1 MKKHTIVALMQD
13 QPGVLTRAV
22 SLFRRRGFNIA
33 SLTVGHTEIPDISR
47 MTVVVESE
55 DVEQIVKQLYRLVEV
70 VDVTDVTE
78 EATVDREMTLIK
90 VNALNGNRPEI
101 VALCNVFNA
110 KVVDVSMTAMII
122 EMTGTPAK
130 VENFIEV
137 IEPFGIKEMMRTGV
151 IAMVRGA
158 ETSHTSMPAQKV
170 KTNGHPDKT
179 TAKMGN

>member
-22 SLFRRRGFNIA
+22 SLFRRRGYNIA
-33 SLTVGHTEIPDISR
+33 SLTVGHTEIPNISR
-47 MTVVVESE
+47 MTVVVESD
-55 DVEQIVKQLYRLVEV
+55 DVDQVVKQLYRLIEV
-70 VDVTDVTE
+70 VDVTDVTNE
-78 EATVDREMTLIK
+78 STVDREMILMK
-90 VNALNGNRPEI
+90 VTASNGNRAEI

-110 KVVDVSMTAMII
+110 KVVDVSQTTMII
-122 EMTGTPAK
+122 EMTGTPSK

-158 ETSHTSMPAQKV
+158 QSSHTTMNV
-170 KTNGHPDKT
+170 TGNGHMPVSV
-179 TAKMGN
+179 N